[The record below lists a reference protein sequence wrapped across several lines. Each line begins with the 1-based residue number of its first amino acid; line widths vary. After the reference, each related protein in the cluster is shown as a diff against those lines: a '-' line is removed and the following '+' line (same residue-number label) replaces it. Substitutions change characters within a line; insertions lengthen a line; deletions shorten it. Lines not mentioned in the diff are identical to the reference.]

1 MKKWKQYDYLICA
14 LVFVLVSLIWSQL
27 SNYTWDDDAISR
39 FLNVQDAGKHPKEFL
54 SSWNRPLFVVLFY
67 LPVQLFGRMGVVVT
81 MVLLTA
87 GSGILLYR
95 ALKHKGVPHA
105 LVVMVF
111 LLFQTFL
118 FGISRDA
125 MTEPLASFLVCLGIY
140 FLYHK
145 QFGWFALVGG
155 LLPLARPEG
164 VLFLPF
170 WLFPLLQQRMY
181 RYIPLL
187 GTGLAAWGLGLFI
200 YTGQPLALVQEMLS
214 SGEKKNRYGH
224 VGLTHHIGK
233 YVYVLGPVAF
243 FFFLWGYLEHLK
255 KMLADY
261 FIVLQFTVGFLIYV
275 IFAVYMDLGQ
285 SGGAL
290 RNLIT
295 LAPFAAVICVYG
307 FNYWWDM
314 FTVPAVTKKNVR
326 PARPR
331 DRKELWVFVVFILL
345 VAWLSFTNELH
356 LRQTYNPDKKDYTI
370 FKALVVCCLLAVLP
384 VFSKKRK
391 PPYGIAA
398 ALLVWQVLFTL
409 YYENPDSHG
418 NQERG
423 GMNDMTAFVGSGPLR
438 QQKVY
443 CNHPWYFWAAG
454 RHPNDTVH
462 TGSISAAGKAA
473 MQPGQL
479 VIWESHYTGEN
490 YTNMPIN
497 VFLNDS
503 TFAPVYVI
511 QNREREALAVLFV
524 KLWPQPADNDR
535 FFASLMQAYPKDE
548 RLLYF
553 KGVYERDRKK
563 DVAQS
568 IADFTAA
575 LALKPAE
582 PDVYLGRGVSWLM
595 LNDRPKA
602 CQDLQQ
608 AAILGSQQAPQLLK
622 TYCK

>member
-14 LVFVLVSLIWSQL
+14 LVFVVISLLWSQA

-39 FLNVQDAGKHPKEFL
+39 FFNVQDARNHPKQFF

-81 MVLLTA
+81 MVMLTA
-87 GSGILLYR
+87 VSGILLYK
-95 ALKHKGVPHA
+95 ALKYKGVPHA
-105 LVVMVF
+105 IVVMVF

-125 MTEPLASFLVCLGIY
+125 MTEPLASFLICLGIY
-140 FLYHK
+140 LLYHQK
-145 QFGWFALVGG
+145 YGWFALVGG

-164 VLFLPF
+164 VLLIPF
-170 WLFPLLQQRMY
+170 WLLPLVQQRMY

-187 GTGLAAWGLGLFI
+187 GAGLAAWWLGLFAF
-200 YTGQPLALVQEMLS
+200 TGQPLALVQEVLA

-224 VGLTHHIGK
+224 VSLTHHIGK
-233 YVYVLGPVAF
+233 YIYVLGPVTF
-243 FFFLWGYLEHLK
+243 FFFLWGYLENLK

-261 FIVLQFTVGFLIYV
+261 FILLQFTVGFLIYV
-275 IFAVYMDLGQ
+275 VFAVFMDLGQ

-307 FNYWWDM
+307 FNHWWAL
-314 FTVPAVTKKNVR
+314 FVVPSRGKKNQ
-326 PARPR
+326 PAP
-331 DRKELWVFVVFILL
+331 DRKELWIYVVLL
-345 VAWLSFTNELH
+345 VIIAWLSFTNELH

-370 FKALVVCCLLAVLP
+370 FNALLVGCLLAVLP
-384 VFSKKRK
+384 AFSRNRK
-391 PPYGIAA
+391 PPRGIAVT
-398 ALLVWQVLFTL
+398 LLVWQMLFTL
-409 YYENPDSHG
+409 YYENPDSHS
-418 NQERG
+418 NEERW
-423 GMNDMTAFVGSGPLR
+423 GMNSMTAFLKEGPLR
-438 QQKVY
+438 NNKVY
-443 CNHPWYFWAAG
+443 CNHPWYYWAAG
-454 RHPNDTVH
+454 RHPNDTTLTGEISVH
-462 TGSISAAGKAA
+462 SKTV

-479 VIWESHYTGEN
+479 VVWESHYTGKD
-490 YTNMPIN
+490 YTNIP
-497 VFLNDS
+497 VTAFLNDS
-503 TFAPVYVI
+503 SFSPAYVI

-524 KLWPQPADNDR
+524 KLWPRMPDNDR
-535 FFASLMQAYPKDE
+535 FFQTLLQVYPKNE

-563 DVAQS
+563 NLQQS
-568 IADFTAA
+568 VSDFTAA
-575 LALKPAE
+575 MALKPSE
-582 PDVYLGRGVSWLM
+582 PDSYLGRGVSWLM
-595 LNDRPKA
+595 MNDRAKA

-608 AAILGSQQAPQLLK
+608 AAVLGAQQAKQLLK

>member
-14 LVFVLVSLIWSQL
+14 LVFVLISLVWSQL

-39 FLNVQDAGKHPKEFL
+39 FLNVQDARHHPQQFF

-87 GSGILLYR
+87 GSGILLYK
-95 ALKHKGVPHA
+95 ALKHKGVPNA
-105 LVVMVF
+105 AVAMVF

-140 FLYHK
+140 FFYRK

-170 WLFPLLQQRMY
+170 WLFPLIQQRMY
-181 RYIPLL
+181 KYIPLL
-187 GTGLAAWGLGLFI
+187 GAGLAAWGLALYA
-200 YTGQPLALVQEMLS
+200 YTGHPLALVQEVLA
-214 SGEKKNRYGH
+214 SGGKKNRYGH
-224 VGLTHHIGK
+224 VSLTHHIGK

-243 FFFLWGYLEHLK
+243 FFFLWGYMENLK
-255 KMLADY
+255 KMLSDY

-275 IFAVYMDLGQ
+275 GFAAFLDLGQ

-307 FNYWWDM
+307 FNYWWTL
-314 FTVPAVTKKNVR
+314 FSVPSRGKKNQ
-326 PARPR
+326 PAP
-331 DRKELWVFVVFILL
+331 DRRELWIYVVFIIV

-370 FKALVVCCLLAVLP
+370 FNALVVCCVLAVLP
-384 VFSKKRK
+384 AFSRNRK

-398 ALLVWQVLFTL
+398 ALLIWQVLFTL
-409 YYENPDSHG
+409 YYENPGSHG
-418 NQERG
+418 NQERW
-423 GMNDMTAFVGSGPLR
+423 GMNGMTAFVGEGPLR
-438 QQKVY
+438 NQKVY
-443 CNHPWYFWAAG
+443 CNHPWYFWAAN
-454 RHPNDTVH
+454 RHPTDTMR
-462 TGSISAAGKAA
+462 TGEISARSKAM

-490 YTNMPIN
+490 YTNMPVN
-497 VFLNDS
+497 AFLNDS
-503 TFAPVYVI
+503 TFSPVYVI
-511 QNREREALAVLFV
+511 QNRERAALAVLFV

-535 FFASLMQAYPKDE
+535 FFASLLQRYPKDE

-563 DVAQS
+563 NIQQS
-568 IADFTAA
+568 VTDFTAA
-575 LALKPAE
+575 LTLKPAE
-582 PDVYLGRGVSWLM
+582 ADVYLGRGVSWLM

-608 AAILGSQQAPQLLK
+608 AAVLGSQQAPQLLK